1 MLNLDLIISDLYEYL
16 SVVCELIGLYLP
28 NLKLT
33 VHDGTH
39 NLKLI
44 HLAIKSD

>member
-33 VHDGTH
+33 H